1 MFASQIKY
9 HSEFDFV
16 IQGPCVM
23 KGYFN
28 NEKANADTFTEV
40 HYLFKSLLATL
51 FYRLYISQFAL
62 YIERKYLLYLL
73 QKLVF
78 FMQIP

>member
-1 MFASQIKY
+1 
-9 HSEFDFV
+9 
-16 IQGPCVM
+16 M

-40 HYLFKSLLATL
+40 HYLLKSLLAKL
-51 FYRLYISQFAL
+51 FNRLYISQFAL

-73 QKLVF
+73 
-78 FMQIP
+78 